1 MAEEEKHGSDND
13 AAAFE
18 RIETLI
24 PYKEPEWRPQQK
36 LGKLDPRWHTWTAA
50 RKLGEYLLSSG
61 QPTRLDELSRTCAA
75 YFLDVEPE
83 DLVPTGIDGIMGF
96 EKKILAARIGDPDTY
111 SAFRIPGQETKLI
124 VVAYGSGD
132 LYGVGDHGWKN
143 GAELNIMKLPTL
155 VGLEEIVSAAGGMEG
170 LRDACSDAAAR
181 AYRLKAFDRRKWF
194 SLMEERGFV
203 EVHEENLPRTLDA
216 LRSGVPG
223 PAWATVD
230 TSHGKGL
237 RREYLHAD
245 DYLLIKGTD
254 EEIQAKA
261 GRLGESAAKNTS
273 RDLKMILGE
282 DDYPE
287 RFGWLGSVLQEAVR
301 NVWGDEACRE
311 ANRLYAEQD
320 KDKHIAGVFDDKKQC
335 DEAHRDAASR
345 GYVARNFGHGEI
357 DDDIDLAEYG
367 KITLELEARFR
378 SRELPQITT
387 ADHELR
393 FRKCGRHRAIGV
405 YNPLRR
411 AVAVDPRA
419 PRSLLHEFAHAY
431 DFEHGQMSCSQEFR
445 PIIEAFARDFKP
457 ADMSAGKKAYYRTPT
472 EIFARSW
479 EAYAALNGFGGSFV
493 DTLDEYKA
501 DAAYAPLIENAAI
514 INSYFDEFA
523 RPLEVAHVVSAQ
535 ERAVDIVRAGDEREF
550 AELRRQVAAGEVD
563 VFQLRADLGGGMGLA
578 TEEERRMGELM
589 AASLLAPSA
598 CVAREGG
605 EAVGSER
612 PWGAEDERLGRQES
626 PVQAGEQMALF

>member
-1 MAEEEKHGSDND
+1 MTEEEERGG
-13 AAAFE
+13 AACAAFE

-24 PYKEPEWRPQQK
+24 PYKEPEWKPQQK

-50 RKLGEYLLSSG
+50 RKLGEYLLSSE

-83 DLVPTGIDGIMGF
+83 GLVPTGIDGIMGF

-111 SAFRIPGQETKLI
+111 SAFRLPGQGAKLI
-124 VVAYGSGD
+124 VVAYGSDD

-155 VGLEEIVSAAGGMEG
+155 VGLEEIVAAAGGMEG
-170 LRDACSDAAAR
+170 LRDACSAAAAR

-216 LRSGVPG
+216 LRAGVPG

-237 RREYLHAD
+237 RREFLHAD

-282 DDYPE
+282 DDFPE
-287 RFGWLGSVLQEAVR
+287 RFGWLGPVLQEAVR

-320 KDKHIAGVFDDKKQC
+320 KDRHIAGVFDDKKQC

-345 GYVARNFGHGEI
+345 GYVARNFGHVEI

-367 KITLELEARFR
+367 KITLELEA
-378 SRELPQITT
+378 
-387 ADHELR
+387 R

-411 AVAVDPRA
+411 AVAVDHRA

-523 RPLEVAHVVSAQ
+523 RPLKVAHVASAQ

-563 VFQLRADLGGGMGLA
+563 ALRLRADLGGGMGLA

-598 CVAREGG
+598 CVAQEVG
-605 EAVGSER
+605 EAVGEEHPR
-612 PWGAEDERLGRQES
+612 DAEDGRLGRQES